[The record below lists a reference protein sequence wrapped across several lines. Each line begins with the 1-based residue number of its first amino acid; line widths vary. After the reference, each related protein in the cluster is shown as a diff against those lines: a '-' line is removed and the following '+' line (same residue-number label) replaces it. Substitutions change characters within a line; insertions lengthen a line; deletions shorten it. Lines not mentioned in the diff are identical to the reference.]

1 MTELIRIMSQVQKQN
16 NCHYYFRYY
25 HHDHRLIICIIV
37 IFIVIVLVTDTFT
50 TIFIMTVII
59 PIIFN
64 NSFSFLSL
72 VLPLNS
78 YLLLFVGVAG
88 QFLLL
93 FFRLFTLLVAVVEYL
108 SYFLGHTH

>member
-1 MTELIRIMSQVQKQN
+1 MSQVQKQN

-50 TIFIMTVII
+50 TIFIMTFII

>member
-1 MTELIRIMSQVQKQN
+1 M
-16 NCHYYFRYY
+16 
-25 HHDHRLIICIIV
+25 LIICIIAIAIV
-37 IFIVIVLVTDTFT
+37 IVIVIVIVLVTDTFT

-59 PIIFN
+59 AIIFI
-64 NSFSFLSL
+64 NSFPFLPS

>member
-1 MTELIRIMSQVQKQN
+1 MSQAQKQN
-16 NCHYYFRYY
+16 NCHCYCHYYFRYY

-37 IFIVIVLVTDTFT
+37 IVIVIVLVTDTFT

>member
-1 MTELIRIMSQVQKQN
+1 MSQVQKQN

-37 IFIVIVLVTDTFT
+37 IVIVIVIVLVTDTFT

>member
-1 MTELIRIMSQVQKQN
+1 M
-16 NCHYYFRYY
+16 
-25 HHDHRLIICIIV
+25 LIICIIV
-37 IFIVIVLVTDTFT
+37 IVIVIVIVLVT

-59 PIIFN
+59 AIIFI

>member
-37 IFIVIVLVTDTFT
+37 IFIVIVLVTDTFA